1 MSRTCFS
8 PAAPSLLL
16 TLLLTLLAASPLH
29 AQDSVWRYRVQD
41 VVPKGEPGLLILFPE
56 KDVRDVTI
64 ELTAGKTRQVLKR
77 GNLGGGAEH
86 RVNFKTPPGKAAW
99 HARITARTAE
109 GPTSMEFDFEV
120 AALDDLVI
128 KLTGDTNLPTGR
140 VVLVANRPL
149 KSADVVVFDK
159 SGQEVVNTQ
168 VDLAGTGA
176 GAPTTVSWPAT
187 GPDIRRVDLRLTDT
201 FGLWSQL
208 RAVSWYAEVPHDDVI
223 FESGRWDIRESE
235 FPKLQRAIAAV
246 NDELTRFR
254 EELGHEAATDAALF
268 VAGHTD
274 TVGSNGDNQS
284 LSEKRARVIAE
295 YFRKNG
301 LKVPVY
307 YHGAGE
313 HGLAV
318 ETGDNVDEARNR
330 RAVYVISNAPPGVGA
345 YAAGGWRR
353 L

>member
-1 MSRTCFS
+1 MSRTVPAVVSS
-8 PAAPSLLL
+8 PLLA
-16 TLLLTLLAASPLH
+16 LLLTLLAASFAN
-29 AQDSVWRYRVQD
+29 AQDSMWRYRVQD

-56 KDVRDVTI
+56 KDVRDVTL
-64 ELTAGKTRQVLKR
+64 ELTAGKSRQVLKR

-86 RVNFKTPPGKAAW
+86 RVNFKTPPGSTAW

-109 GPTSMEFDFEV
+109 GPTSMEFDFQV
-120 AALDDLVI
+120 AALDDLVVQ
-128 KLTGDTNLPTGR
+128 LTGDRNLPAGR

-149 KSADVVVFDK
+149 KTADVVVFDK
-159 SGQEVVNTQ
+159 RGQEVVNTQ
-168 VDLAGTGA
+168 IDLGGTG
-176 GAPTTVSWPAT
+176 GGTPTTVSWPAT

-223 FESGRWDIRESE
+223 FESGRWDVREGE
-235 FPKLQRAIAAV
+235 VPKLQRAIFAV

-254 EELGHEAATDAALF
+254 EELGQEAATDAALF

-274 TVGSNGDNQS
+274 TVGGNGDNQS

>member
-1 MSRTCFS
+1 MFRTL
-8 PAAPSLLL
+8 PAAAPSLLL
-16 TLLLTLLAASPLH
+16 TLLLTLLAASPVH

-64 ELTAGKTRQVLKR
+64 ELTAGKNRQVLKR

-86 RVNFKTPPGKAAW
+86 RVNFKTPPGSTSW

-109 GPTSMEFDFEV
+109 GPTSMEFDFQV

-159 SGQEVVNTQ
+159 RGQEVVNTQ